1 MIKEK
6 DKSVLFSCSV
16 SVEGTFCCSKV
27 NDSLWFEV
35 YRFYLL
41 FIADQHASIKM
52 VLFTT
57 TVYLFPPEGKYYF
70 FQYI

>member
-35 YRFYLL
+35 YRFYFLFAPHAAKFLRRSTRIHKDGPFYDYRL
-41 FIADQHASIKM
+41 FIP
-52 VLFTT
+52 TRR
-57 TVYLFPPEGKYYF
+57 
-70 FQYI
+70 